1 MVSPTQLRP
10 QGPEIIRTWLF
21 STLLRSELEHGE
33 LPWQHASI
41 NGWIL
46 DPGRK
51 KMSKSKDNVLT
62 PMPLA
67 EKYGADGLRYWSC
80 KSGPGVDTAVD
91 ESQMKV
97 GRRLALKMLNA
108 TRFVLGLGVTSALS
122 TTDVTE
128 ELDQSMLRKLAGVV
142 EEATAAFEGYEGQR
156 ALAVVETFFWDFC
169 DDYLELVKS
178 RAYSETPGAT
188 SAKAALSVA
197 LSAMLRLF
205 APFVPFATEE
215 AWSWW
220 QDGSVHRARWPR
232 PDELADS
239 EGHGAGVFD
248 VVRSVLA
255 EIRKVKSEEHRSQR
269 TPVSRLDV
277 DDSPQLLDM
286 LLAGRQDLCNA
297 GGVEDLVLREAE
309 TRTVRVELAAPQPG
323 RRHGT
328 CLAARRAGGPT
339 R

>member
-1 MVSPTQLRP
+1 M
-10 QGPEIIRTWLF
+10 F
-21 STLLRSELEHGE
+21 
-33 LPWQHASI
+33 
-41 NGWIL
+41 
-46 DPGRK
+46 
-51 KMSKSKDNVLT
+51 LT

-197 LSAMLRLF
+197 LSAMLRTF

-220 QDGSVHRARWPR
+220 QDGSVHRGGRRPR

-239 EGHGAGVFD
+239 EGHGALRPYVAPLGARGD
-248 VVRSVLA
+248 QEGQVRGA
-255 EIRKVKSEEHRSQR
+255 
-269 TPVSRLDV
+269 PFPAD
-277 DDSPQLLDM
+277 
-286 LLAGRQDLCNA
+286 A
-297 GGVEDLVLREAE
+297 GGVGLMSTIHRSCWTCCSRDGRTCAMPGGCLLEDLVLREAE
-309 TRTVRVELAAPQPG
+309 TRTVRVKLAAPEPG

-328 CLAARRAGGPT
+328 CLAARRAGWPHQVRRG
-339 R
+339 